1 MRHILLALITL
12 LLYVSAHSQITRN
25 VGLMVM
31 IEDSLTHHYIGNS
44 ADDNF
49 VQRYAATADY
59 QFYAVDTALVLL
71 EENFPKW
78 DFCTMEG
85 DHFLVYEENRE
96 KLRPTEFRD
105 FRQNWFNTLKE
116 DYEVDAILVI
126 RNSPRFT
133 DGIHWSNT
141 DITGYGIYNG
151 SRRSH
156 NNVYIQL
163 EFLFFSSGRPLTHI
177 QGPIFRQDKNYPRID
192 EEAELFAESD
202 LLQTEEPLKE
212 LIVNQIEAAIS
223 NANLLRGLR

>member
-12 LLYVSAHSQITRN
+12 LLYVSAQSQSTRN
-25 VGLMVM
+25 VGVMVI
-31 IEDSLTHHYIGNS
+31 IEDSLTHHFVGNS
-44 ADDNF
+44 ADDSF
-49 VQRYAATADY
+49 VQRYAATTDY

-71 EENFPKW
+71 EQNFPKW

-96 KLRPTEFRD
+96 KLKPTDFRD
-105 FRQNWFNTLKE
+105 FRENWFNTLKE

-177 QGPIFRQDKNYPRID
+177 LGPIYEREKDYPRID
-192 EEAELFAESD
+192 EEEELFTESD
-202 LLQTEEPLKE
+202 LLLTEAPLKK